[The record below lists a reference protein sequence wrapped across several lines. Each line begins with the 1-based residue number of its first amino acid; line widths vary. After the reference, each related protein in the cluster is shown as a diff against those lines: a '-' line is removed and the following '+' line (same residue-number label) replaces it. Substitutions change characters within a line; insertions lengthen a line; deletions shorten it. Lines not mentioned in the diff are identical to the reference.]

1 MQLSPD
7 LLHAA
12 HAARTGESGSA
23 MTHAWLITGPPGSGR
38 STMARH
44 FAAALLCTADVVG
57 GSGAC
62 DDAGGSGARDDVGGS
77 GVRDDADGSGACDGT
92 PCGQCEGCRQ
102 ALNGSHLDLTVVHPT
117 ELSISVE
124 DMRAVIRGASRTP
137 TVGAFRVVIIEDA
150 DRLTPA
156 AGNSLLKTVEEP
168 PERTVIILCA
178 PSTDPEDML
187 QTLVSRCRHVYI
199 PTPSF
204 EEVAATV
211 EASGVPHGQALL
223 AAHATAGHIGRA
235 RHLAQD
241 PTTQRRR
248 ARMLHLAELLFSGSD
263 AYLEVTSLLSDVE
276 SDVKARIKE
285 LLDADLERTRLTL
298 GAGGSGKGTGG
309 VMRGTADILKKVEQ
323 KYKKQQTRELRDTID
338 QLLMDFI
345 ALFRDA
351 IAQHACAPLLHT
363 DFAGDSHD
371 LAARLSDAQLIATID
386 AIGRARERITRNVT
400 PRTALFAMIGEI
412 RLISR

>member
-7 LLHAA
+7 LLNAA
-12 HAARTGESGSA
+12 TAARAGDRGSA

-38 STMARH
+38 STMARR
-44 FAAALLCTADVVG
+44 FAATLLCTGADGVHRSDV
-57 GSGAC
+57 
-62 DDAGGSGARDDVGGS
+62 AGGSL
-77 GVRDDADGSGACDGT
+77 
-92 PCGQCEGCRQ
+92 PCGRCEACRQ
-102 ALNGSHLDLTVVHPT
+102 VMLGTHADLTVVHPT

-124 DMRAVIRGASRTP
+124 DMRAVIRGASHAP
-137 TVGAFRVVIIEDA
+137 TVGRFRVVIIEDA

-204 EEVAATV
+204 DEVATAV
-211 EASGVPHGQALL
+211 EAAGVPHEQAIL

-235 RHLAQD
+235 RHLATD
-241 PTTQRRR
+241 TTTQRRR
-248 ARMLHLAELLFSGSD
+248 ARVLHLAELLFSGSE
-263 AYLEVTSLLSDVE
+263 AYLEVTDLLSEVE

-285 LLDADLERTRLTL
+285 LLDAELERTRLTL
-298 GAGGSGKGTGG
+298 GAGGSGRGTGG

-345 ALFRDA
+345 ALFRDGLA
-351 IAQHACAPLLHT
+351 TKAGAPLLHT
-363 DFAGDSHD
+363 DFAGDSAD
-371 LAARLSDAQLIATID
+371 LAQRLSNSQLLACIE
-386 AIGRARERITRNVT
+386 AIGRARERITKNVT

>member
-7 LLHAA
+7 LLNAA
-12 HAARTGESGSA
+12 TAARAGDHGSA

-38 STMARH
+38 STMARR
-44 FAAALLCTADVVG
+44 FAAALLCTGSG
-57 GSGAC
+57 GSL
-62 DDAGGSGARDDVGGS
+62 
-77 GVRDDADGSGACDGT
+77 

-102 ALNGSHLDLTVVHPT
+102 ALLGTHPDLTVVHPT

-124 DMRAVIRGASRTP
+124 DMRAVIRGASHAP
-137 TVGAFRVVIIEDA
+137 TVGRFRVVIIEDA

-204 EEVAATV
+204 DEVAATV
-211 EASGVPHGQALL
+211 EASGVPHEQAML

-235 RHLAQD
+235 RHLATD
-241 PTTQRRR
+241 TTTQRRR
-248 ARMLHLAELLFSGSD
+248 ARVLHLAELLFSGSE
-263 AYLEVTSLLSDVE
+263 AYLEVTDLLSDVE

-285 LLDADLERTRLTL
+285 LLDAELERTRLTL
-298 GAGGSGKGTGG
+298 GAGGSGRGTGG

-345 ALFRDA
+345 ALFRDGLA
-351 IAQHACAPLLHT
+351 TKASALLLHT
-363 DFAGDSHD
+363 DFAGDSAD
-371 LAARLSDAQLIATID
+371 LAQRLSDSQLLACID
-386 AIGRARERITRNVT
+386 AIGRARERITKNVT